1 MKPFFAR
8 SASYWAAVYVY
19 PFNHRERN
27 SHFRARTASEKST
40 AEVNTICHF
49 IAVAALSFSF
59 SYLSGSLLVKASPSI
74 VSVLEAL
81 LCLDVGRCCSTRPKS
96 ETLRPL
102 VMRGFLL
109 GDSWVLGSH
118 QTVGE
123 SFSSPRFNLGG
134 ATTTHLTFCSGESA
148 FTSSTLVL
156 AASKEAM
163 ASTAS
168 SLPATSQQ
176 QQPQNTELLLL
187 LMLEQVWD
195 RRPQNSPSI
204 MLVGGQVASSRV
216 LPHHERE
223 IPGPKESEIRSL
235 DWKVRFFLIEL
246 SLAFDIMKWW
256 LFNLVFSKFA
266 WQVTASLQSLQY
278 SHDVITMQLQYTHS
292 KWPSYESS
300 SQSWPF
306 FSRSIPFHAVHSMS
320 HGGRAPQKSASVFF
334 PPVFYAV
341 SSSIRAYVTRL
352 LSMVSHFRVATYGN
366 DELF

>member
-1 MKPFFAR
+1 M
-8 SASYWAAVYVY
+8 YVY

-168 SLPATSQQ
+168 SLPAASQQ

-266 WQVTASLQSLQY
+266 WQVPYKVCSTVMTSSQCNYSTHIQNGHHMNLHPSPDLFSPDQY
-278 SHDVITMQLQYTHS
+278 HFMQYTLCRTADVRRRS
-292 KWPSYESS
+292 QLLFSS
-300 SQSWPF
+300 LLYF
-306 FSRSIPFHAVHSMS
+306 MLYRSVLEHM
-320 HGGRAPQKSASVFF
+320 
-334 PPVFYAV
+334 
-341 SSSIRAYVTRL
+341 
-352 LSMVSHFRVATYGN
+352 
-366 DELF
+366 